1 MNPQEKLLY
10 NLQEA
15 FREKYG
21 AAYDEMTED
30 EQAGLLIQVINDHVE
45 QMRVVTDS
53 RGNTVSATKTI
64 KCYKYYSPYFKNF
77 KAYRTNKD
85 GNIDELTYLQL
96 CAYIDGQVEYWKRF
110 FNLLDETKKKRDK
123 YREERAKKEESKK

>member
-45 QMRVVTDS
+45 QMRV
-53 RGNTVSATKTI
+53 
-64 KCYKYYSPYFKNF
+64 
-77 KAYRTNKD
+77 
-85 GNIDELTYLQL
+85 
-96 CAYIDGQVEYWKRF
+96 
-110 FNLLDETKKKRDK
+110 
-123 YREERAKKEESKK
+123 ERRLRPRS